1 MIYNIK
7 ILRNKKTNE
16 ASFQNG
22 ACREAGLA
30 ALVGLDFHL
39 GWSCPLLVY
48 GDVDDDNDSGDDG
61 GPVSPLKTYPL

>member
-7 ILRNKKTNE
+7 ILRNKKTND

-39 GWSCPLLVY
+39 GWSCALLVY
-48 GDVDDDNDSGDDG
+48 GDDDDDDDDAG